1 MQLCSFCKEETFRS
15 LAVRKAFQITKIIA
29 IILLAFPFQSS
40 AKSFGQ
46 EITLSLNNVKLETV
60 FREIQKQTDYR
71 FVYTKEQLEGARKVS
86 VVVNKA
92 QIEAVLQL
100 CFKEQSLTYTIEEK
114 IIVISFKDATTKNDN
129 AAFQLIDV
137 VGKVIN
143 EQGQTLPGA
152 SISVKGTNRGTAT
165 DGNGEFFLKG
175 VEPNS
180 VLVITSIGY
189 EVQTVRIAEQN
200 IITIRL
206 KMAVINLDES
216 VVIAYGTTTKRL
228 NTGSIGK
235 VTASDI
241 SKQPVTN
248 PLAALEGRVPGLIVT
263 QTSGIPGG
271 SFKIQIRGQNS
282 LAQGNDALI
291 VIDGVPFA
299 PNNNKV
305 NQVVGAFTFNNN
317 GLSPLNSI
325 NPNDIE
331 SIEILKDA
339 DATAIYG
346 SRGANGVILITTKKG
361 KAGKTKINLNAYT
374 GWGKITRY
382 MDLLNTQQYLE
393 MRREAFRNDGIS
405 PTNANAYDLLLWDTT
420 NYTDFKNLLIGGTA
434 RITDA
439 EMSISGGNTDT
450 KFLIG
455 GGYHHETTVYPGNS
469 GDRRGSFHFNV
480 NHSALNDKLS
490 IALTGSY
497 WSELN
502 SVITN
507 DVTGYIPS
515 IPNLPNLYDSLG
527 RLNWS
532 DKGFSFTNPLSFLLQ
547 TYKANINNLLGN
559 LQLNYRFN
567 DHLIFKINSG
577 YNYFN
582 VDEVRINP
590 ISAQDPASNP
600 TGSSA
605 FGNSKYKSIIIEPQ
619 TEYVQG
625 IGKGTLSVL
634 AGLTWQKNNFDA
646 TSTSANGY
654 TNDAL
659 LQSMASASSI
669 TATSTNS
676 QYKYAAVFG
685 RVNYNWENKYLVNI
699 SARRDG
705 SSRFGPE
712 KQFANFA
719 AIGTAWVF
727 SQEKFIKRILP
738 FLNFG
743 KLRTSYGTTG
753 NDAIGDYQY
762 LDTWSATS
770 LPYQGTSGLSPTGL
784 FNEDYSWEIN
794 RKFEV
799 ALDLGF
805 LHDRI
810 LVSTSYFKNR
820 SGNQLVSYSLP
831 SQTGFTNITKN
842 FPALVQNT
850 GIETELSVV
859 PYKSK
864 KFNWLIAFNMT
875 VPKNELLRYDG
886 LATSSYRTKYLVGR
900 PLNILSGFEVIGVD
914 PATGV
919 YQFLGNDGLI
929 KSLPNTSTDVKVG
942 LLNLDPKYYGGL
954 KNSFTYKSWQLD
966 IFLEYRKQVG
976 GSYMTG
982 ISAVPGTRSNQ
993 PAIVMNRWQKPG
1005 QITNF
1010 QHFTQSTAN
1019 PAYFPVVYIN
1029 AFGSN
1034 IQYTDASYIRLK
1046 NLSLSYTLPGKL
1058 LQKSKMENLR
1068 FYLQGQNLLVFT
1080 NYKGSDPE
1088 TQSFGRMPPLKFLT
1102 TGIQFTF

>member
-1 MQLCSFCKEETFRS
+1 MQLYSFCKDERLRPVAIKKTLRI
-15 LAVRKAFQITKIIA
+15 AKALT
-29 IILLAFPFQSS
+29 IILLVFSFQSS
-40 AKSFGQ
+40 AKDLVQ
-46 EITLSLNNVKLETV
+46 EITLSLKNVKLETV
-60 FREIQKQTDYR
+60 FKEIQKQTDYR
-71 FVYTKEQLEGARKVS
+71 FIYTQEQLETSQKVS
-86 VVVNKA
+86 LEVKKA
-92 QIEAVLQL
+92 QLENVLQL
-100 CFKEQSLTYTIEEK
+100 CFKEQPLTYTVEEK
-114 IIVISFKDATTKNDN
+114 FIIIAFKENRSEGQYK
-129 AAFQLIDV
+129 FLQLIDV
-137 VGKVIN
+137 FGKITN
-143 EQGQTLPGA
+143 EQGQSLQGA
-152 SISVKGTNRGTAT
+152 SVSVKGTGRGAAT
-165 DGNGEFFLKG
+165 DGSGEFILRG
-175 VEPNS
+175 IES
-180 VLVITSIGY
+180 EAILVISSIGY
-189 EVQTVRIAEQN
+189 ETQSINLHGQTVIAVQL
-200 IITIRL
+200 R
-206 KMAVINLDES
+206 MAVTSLDET
-216 VVIAYGTTTKRL
+216 VVMAYGTTTKRL

-317 GLSPLNSI
+317 GLSPLNNI

-331 SIEILKDA
+331 SVEILKDA

-361 KAGKTKINLNAYT
+361 KTGKTKIDLNAYT
-374 GWGKITRY
+374 GWGSITRY

-393 MRREAFRNDGIS
+393 MRREAFRNDGVV
-405 PTNANAYDLLLWDTT
+405 PTNTNAYDLLLWDTT
-420 NYTDFKNLLIGGTA
+420 RYTDFKDVLIGGTA
-434 RITDA
+434 RISDA
-439 EMSISGGNTDT
+439 QISISGGANDT

-455 GGYHHETTVYPGNS
+455 GGYHHESTVYPGNS
-469 GDRRGSFHFNV
+469 GDKRGSFHFNV
-480 NHSALNDKLS
+480 NHTALNNKLS
-490 IALTGSY
+490 VALTGSY
-497 WSELN
+497 WSEVN
-502 SVITN
+502 NIVTN

-515 IPNLPNLYDSLG
+515 IPNLPALYDSVG

-532 DKGFSFTNPLSFLLQ
+532 EKGFSFTNPLSFLLQ

-559 LQLNYRFN
+559 LQLNYRFT
-567 DHLIFKINSG
+567 DHLIFKINTG
-577 YNYFN
+577 YNFFD

-605 FGNSKYKSIIIEPQ
+605 FGNSRYQSVIIEPQ
-619 TEYVQG
+619 TEYVHA
-625 IGKGTLSVL
+625 ISKGTLSVL
-634 AGLTWQKNNFDA
+634 AGLTWQHNTFDA
-646 TSTSANGY
+646 TSTNASGY

-659 LQSMASASSI
+659 LQSLASASSI
-669 TATSTNS
+669 SATSTNS
-676 QYKYAAVFG
+676 QYKYAAIFG
-685 RVNYNWENKYLVNI
+685 RANYNYANKYLINI

-719 AIGTAWVF
+719 SIGAAWIF
-727 SQEKFIKRILP
+727 SQEQFIKRVLP
-738 FLNFG
+738 FLNYG
-743 KLRTSYGTTG
+743 KIRTSYGSSG

-762 LDTWSATS
+762 LDTWSATT
-770 LPYQGTSGLSPTGL
+770 LPYQGSSGISPTGL
-784 FNEDYSWEIN
+784 FNEDYGWEVN

-805 LHDRI
+805 LNDRI
-810 LVSTSYFKNR
+810 LISTSYFKNR
-820 SGNQLVSYSLP
+820 SSNQLVSYSLP

-850 GIETELSVV
+850 GVEIELSVV
-859 PYKSK
+859 PFKSK
-864 KFNWLIAFNMT
+864 KFNWLTAFNIT
-875 VPKNELLRYDG
+875 VPKNELLRFDG
-886 LATSSYRTKYLVGR
+886 LATSSYRTKYLVGK
-900 PLNILSGFEVIGVD
+900 PLNILSGFQVIGVD

-919 YQFLGNDGLI
+919 YQFLGSDGLI

-942 LLNLDPKYYGGL
+942 LMDLDPKFYGGL
-954 KNSFTYKSWQLD
+954 KNSFTYKSLQLE

-993 PAIVMNRWQKPG
+993 PTIVMNRWQKPG

-1019 PAYFPVVYIN
+1019 PAYLPVVYVN

-1034 IQYTDASYIRLK
+1034 IQYTDASYVRLK
-1046 NLSLSYTLPGKL
+1046 NLSLSYNFPEKL
-1058 LQKSKMENLR
+1058 LQRVKIANMRL
-1068 FYLQGQNLLVFT
+1068 YLQGQNLFVIT
-1080 NYKGSDPE
+1080 NYNGSDPE
-1088 TQSFGRMPPLKFLT
+1088 TQNLGRMPPLKFLT